1 MSSVTFTM
9 DSVIISEKGVIQNIL
24 SLNYDHK
31 STVKEYLN
39 NVLDKNH
46 PDTQPG
52 YGITI
57 DMKKITPRMFMFEF
71 MEEHATGFQS
81 LDDIKRAFRIAD
93 SERTGVNNMG
103 YGIYSPLTINNNHEA
118 YGLFLQHNNNG
129 SYYSIVY
136 FGSSLSKIWT
146 LQGEFDGT
154 SVLGINVS
162 ELIVPGGTRSV
173 WITEPDNND
182 EEDDLAL
189 DPKDSI
195 RHIIKQYRRSLTK
208 DTIQGDVRNEIMKLG
223 KDYNFY
229 LENGVSIKY
238 GNESIEAIDI
248 LKADEGRTPASHSY
262 AIAVAEYDTKKE
274 YRISE
279 EGSETWCAFTKTS
292 KSIGGEITNI
302 TRNRDNN
309 QYARIE
315 IHDIDMPNDKRDEKK
330 RKTDKKIWVKIGEKY
345 IFSEDF
351 PLNGHPNIRVV
362 LNLDNF
368 GNNEFGMFIS
378 PDANKS
384 NSKINTEIKERIN
397 HLVKFTIRNYFK
409 GVTGRVQ
416 VGNKIK
422 HEAYLNYTRN
432 LCTIAKCSDIN
443 CVNEVTPWEFDLTK
457 IDASL
462 GEEVTN
468 LIPICKPCGKLL
480 D

>member
-1 MSSVTFTM
+1 M
-9 DSVIISEKGVIQNIL
+9 
-24 SLNYDHK
+24 
-31 STVKEYLN
+31 
-39 NVLDKNH
+39 
-46 PDTQPG
+46 
-52 YGITI
+52 
-57 DMKKITPRMFMFEF
+57 
-71 MEEHATGFQS
+71 
-81 LDDIKRAFRIAD
+81 
-93 SERTGVNNMG
+93 
-103 YGIYSPLTINNNHEA
+103 
-118 YGLFLQHNNNG
+118 
-129 SYYSIVY
+129 
-136 FGSSLSKIWT
+136 
-146 LQGEFDGT
+146 
-154 SVLGINVS
+154 GINVS

-248 LKADEGRTPASHSY
+248 LKADEGREPASHSY

-279 EGSETWCAFTKTS
+279 KGSETWCAFTKTS

-330 RKTDKKIWVKIGEKY
+330 RKTDKKIWVKIGKKY

-416 VGNKIK
+416 VGNKVK